1 MKSRRLARLLELL
14 NLLQSAHATSSGDLA
29 VALGCSRRTVFRDI
43 SALRQNGVN
52 VRFAREEAAYV
63 ANCGNVLPTSQL
75 DEGECVAV
83 LVAALMSPLSQTE
96 PFAGKVSQGVAKLM
110 GKARPQVRHKVNVLV
125 RSIAV
130 DSRQARLLDPQKE
143 VFEKILEAL
152 YERRQVR
159 IYYRLHGQ
167 EDLHCTK
174 IASYRLTPCEGGWRL
189 IARSSIHRGVVQFHL
204 SEIEKVEPTTD
215 RYVIP
220 LHYLQSSSGGS
231 TRIDGRISA

>member
-14 NLLQSAHATSSGDLA
+14 NLLQSAHATSSGELA

-43 SALRQNGVN
+43 SALRQSGVN

-63 ANCGNVLPTSQL
+63 ATSSDALPTSHL
-75 DEGECVAV
+75 NEGECVAV

-96 PFAGKVSQGVAKLM
+96 PFAGRVSQGVAKLM
-110 GKARPQVRHKVNVLV
+110 GKARPQVRRKVNVLL

-130 DSRQARLLDPQKE
+130 DARQAALLDPQKE

-152 YERRQVR
+152 CERRQVR

-167 EDLHCTK
+167 QELHCTK
-174 IASYRLTPCEGGWRL
+174 ISPYRLTPGERGWRL
-189 IARSSIHRGVVQFHL
+189 IARSSIHRGVVQFEL
-204 SEIEKVEPTTD
+204 SEIEKVEPTGD

-220 LHYLQSSSGGS
+220 LHYLQSSSAGS